1 MFEQP
6 RLWLGCRVSLS
17 DDVAVVY
24 DWQEERLR
32 RGDDLRLRM
41 AIEESQREKAKPEE
55 VCACVCVWVREGE
68 RARETRSYPRVE
80 SVGVCV
86 WVYVNV

>member
-1 MFEQP
+1 MGPHTLHIPSAPMFEQP

-55 VCACVCVWVREGE
+55 VCVCVCVFCI
-68 RARETRSYPRVE
+68 YL
-80 SVGVCV
+80 
-86 WVYVNV
+86 